1 MRNFFKTID
10 VDGIK
15 DQIGDIRDQLQEIKF
30 QKPWTTGRSMS
41 PVAYMAAGAAL
52 TILGVALF
60 RKRAEVVRFCADCGT
75 ELKEKWNS
83 LNGKEV
89 DSKPAETAGRAG

>member
-15 DQIGDIRDQLQEIKF
+15 DQIGDIRDQLQEIRF
-30 QKPWTTGRSMS
+30 QKPWVTGRSAS

-89 DSKPAETAGRAG
+89 DSTPTQTADRAG